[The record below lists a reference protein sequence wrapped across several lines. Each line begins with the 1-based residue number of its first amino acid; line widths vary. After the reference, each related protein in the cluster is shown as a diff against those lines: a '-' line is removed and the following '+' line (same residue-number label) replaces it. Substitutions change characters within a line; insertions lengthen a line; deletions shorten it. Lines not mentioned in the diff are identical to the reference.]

1 MSNNYKDLEAKLL
14 LEISAGNVSIDDGMK
29 QLRTIQSNQHLN
41 NNTINIKFG
50 KKQNISIYGLQ
61 RFPITLYAPQWIKIC
76 QLAPDLLKF
85 IIDNENELDWKDT
98 DKIELINKSKEIIE
112 KLQDNVLND
121 ISSSS
126 SLSDNP

>member
-1 MSNNYKDLEAKLL
+1 MSNYKDLESKLL
-14 LEISAGNVSIDDGMK
+14 LEISAGNVSIEDGMK
-29 QLRTIQSNQHLN
+29 QLRTIQTNQHLN

-85 IIDNENELDWKDT
+85 IINNENELDWKDT

-126 SLSDNP
+126 TDNP